1 MGASMI
7 FKYFLRFLVILTWIG
22 LIYLFLVF
30 PFFFKNKNE
39 DEKSLRVYTWAN
51 RIDESV
57 LQDFE
62 EKTGIK
68 IYLNYYE
75 SAEELLT
82 KIEMM
87 PSLDCDVMLPSAHI
101 LQRMIHANLIKKIDK
116 KKCPFINQIYQEF
129 LTNNPDGASEYSI
142 PLYWDVFGLGYNTL
156 KVDHN
161 NISLNM
167 LFDRNSIVGK
177 EVGMTDEAREAIFL
191 AAQYLH
197 LDLNNLDHAELK
209 KIRQLLKDQKSFV
222 GAYTDSQQGY
232 FLASDTFALV
242 ASDREIV
249 CRQMQNYDFVKFAL
263 IPQGS
268 MLRVDSVVIN
278 TQTQKDDLIYEFLNY
293 LFSDEVLLYHAQKF
307 CILPTKK
314 TVFEALEFK
323 YIGVPDLYPGSQGFK
338 KLINFNVGLS
348 QKAINDFWI
357 RFKAS

>member
-1 MGASMI
+1 MI
-7 FKYFLRFLVILTWIG
+7 FKYFLRVLVILAWIG
-22 LIYLFLVF
+22 LIYLFLIF
-30 PFFFKNKNE
+30 PFLFKNKNE
-39 DEKSLRVYTWAN
+39 HEQSLRVYTWAN

-57 LQDFE
+57 LQDFQ

-87 PSLDCDVMLPSAHI
+87 PSLDCDIMLPSSHI
-101 LQRMIHANLIKKIDK
+101 LERMIHAQLIKKIDK
-116 KKCPFINQIYQEF
+116 NKCSFIKNIYSEF
-129 LTNNPDGASEYSI
+129 LTQTVDPENEYSI
-142 PLYWDVFGLGYNTL
+142 PLYWDVFGLGYNNL
-156 KVDHN
+156 KINHN
-161 NISLNM
+161 DISLKM
-167 LFDRNSIVGK
+167 LFDPNYVVGA

-191 AAQYLH
+191 AAQYLN
-197 LDLNNLDHAELK
+197 LDLNHLDHVALK
-209 KIRQLLKDQKSFV
+209 KIRNLLKDQKSFV

-232 FLASDTFALV
+232 FLTSDTFALV

-268 MLRVDSVVIN
+268 MLRVDNVAIN
-278 TQTQKDDLIYEFLNY
+278 AQTQKDDLIYKFLNY
-293 LFSDEVLLYHAQKF
+293 LFSDEVLLHHAQKF
-307 CILPTKK
+307 CILPTTK
-314 TVFEALEFK
+314 TVFQNLDSK
-323 YIGVPDLYPGSQGFK
+323 YIGVPDLYPGSQSFK

>member
-1 MGASMI
+1 MI
-7 FKYFLRFLVILTWIG
+7 FKYFLRVLVILAWIG
-22 LIYLFLVF
+22 LIYLFLIF
-30 PFFFKNKNE
+30 PFLFKNKNE
-39 DEKSLRVYTWAN
+39 HEQSLRVYTWAN

-57 LQDFE
+57 LQDFQ

-87 PSLDCDVMLPSAHI
+87 PSLDCDIMLPSSHI
-101 LQRMIHANLIKKIDK
+101 LERMIHAQLIKKIDK
-116 KKCPFINQIYQEF
+116 TKCPFIENIYSEF
-129 LTNNPDGASEYSI
+129 LTQTVDPENEYSI
-142 PLYWDVFGLGYNTL
+142 PLYWDVFGLGYNNL
-156 KVDHN
+156 KINHN
-161 NISLNM
+161 DISLKM
-167 LFDRNSIVGK
+167 LFDPNCIVGA

-191 AAQYLH
+191 AAQYLN
-197 LDLNNLDHAELK
+197 LDLNHLDHVALK
-209 KIRQLLKDQKSFV
+209 KIRNLLKDQKSFV

-232 FLASDTFALV
+232 FLTSDTFALV

-268 MLRVDSVVIN
+268 MLRVDNVAIN
-278 TQTQKDDLIYEFLNY
+278 AQTQKDDLIYKFLNY

-307 CILPTKK
+307 CILPTTK
-314 TVFEALEFK
+314 TVFQNLDSK
-323 YIGVPDLYPGSQGFK
+323 YIGVPDLYPGSQSFK